1 MLYIGLTGN
10 IASGKSEV
18 ARLLEER
25 GATII
30 DADVLARDAVAPG
43 TPALEAIVAR
53 WGRGVLAPDGTLDRG
68 ALRRIVFS
76 NPTDLDA
83 LNLIVHPAVSALR
96 DQRLARFRAQGATV
110 VVYDVP
116 LLFEANLADEFDKIV
131 LVDAPE
137 AIRHERLV
145 RLRGLDPDEAE
156 RMIAAQM
163 PATVKRARAD
173 FVIENRGTMAELRQQ
188 VDELW
193 EQLTASKR
201 HSSLAG

>member
-76 NPTDLDA
+76 NATDLDA

-145 RLRGLDPDEAE
+145 QLRGLDPDEAE
-156 RMIAAQM
+156 RMIASQM

-173 FVIENRGTMAELRQQ
+173 FVIENRGTMAELQQQ

>member
-18 ARLLEER
+18 AQMLESY

-43 TPALEAIVAR
+43 SPALKAIVTR
-53 WGRGVLAPDGTLDRG
+53 WGRGVLARDGTLDRA
-68 ALRRIVFS
+68 ALRQIVFA
-76 NPTDLDA
+76 NQMDLDA

-96 DQRLARFRAQGATV
+96 DERLARLRALGVPV

-137 AIRHERLV
+137 RIRLDRLV
-145 RLRGLDPDEAE
+145 RTRGLDPSDAE
-156 RMIAAQM
+156 RMIASQM

-173 FVIENRGTMAELRQQ
+173 FILENGGTLEELQQQ
-188 VDELW
+188 VHELW
-193 EQLTASKR
+193 EQLTALKSR
-201 HSSLAG
+201 SSLAG